1 MQQDRHKREGSTTQ
15 HKRTHTALDTRERQI
30 LTLSLEF
37 PNNYSQ
43 KCVLWR
49 NMTPPDR
56 HGSPPKIMMTKNLWP
71 SKWEEQAGPPKR
83 LPSSSSGW
91 WQPKP
96 KGLPVF
102 FVTSQSSSHENL
114 PPLVSVFFFFF
125 SSPDPPVFPLFQL
138 RRVPGW
144 AHLSRRFPALLADVK
159 LERKESVS
167 RSFTNIS
174 PSLLE
179 SAVRVC
185 GGAWEWMRC
194 VRVCAWGSIVVEGGW
209 WAPPRPGRRAG
220 GGGGGGPRGGG
231 GGGGGGGRMVSE
243 ANGWE
248 RLAEPGE
255 AQHRHS
261 EGEEPTWMRRQS
273 GRRR

>member
-125 SSPDPPVFPLFQL
+125 LPRPPRVSLISTPTRPRLSASQQTLPCAPRRCEAGKKGVGKPQFHQHFTVAPRKRCARLW
-138 RRVPGW
+138 RRV
-144 AHLSRRFPALLADVK
+144 RVD
-159 LERKESVS
+159 
-167 RSFTNIS
+167 
-174 PSLLE
+174 
-179 SAVRVC
+179 AVRAGVRVGVYCC
-185 GGAWEWMRC
+185 GGGLVGGGTDG
-194 VRVCAWGSIVVEGGW
+194 VRGQWLRE
-209 WAPPRPGRRAG
+209 AG
-220 GGGGGGPRGGG
+220 GAGRGAAPTQRGG
-231 GGGGGGGRMVSE
+231 RAHMD
-243 ANGWE
+243 A
-248 RLAEPGE
+248 
-255 AQHRHS
+255 
-261 EGEEPTWMRRQS
+261 
-273 GRRR
+273 